1 MLIPGRK
8 HAAMRKAGPAAIAKA
23 GLTILSLV
31 EVMELIIEKR
41 GAAPDMS
48 LPASGLK
55 SARGY
60 FS

>member
-8 HAAMRKAGPAAIAKA
+8 HAAMRKVGPAAIAKA

-41 GAAPDMS
+41 GQRPT
-48 LPASGLK
+48 
-55 SARGY
+55 
-60 FS
+60 